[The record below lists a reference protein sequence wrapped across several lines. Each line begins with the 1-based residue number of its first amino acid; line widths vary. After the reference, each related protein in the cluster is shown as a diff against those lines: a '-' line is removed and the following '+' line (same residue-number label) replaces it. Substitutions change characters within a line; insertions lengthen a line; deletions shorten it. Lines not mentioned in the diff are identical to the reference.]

1 MDSVG
6 VEAGVGEEGWR
17 QESRSVLEFKLLIAE
32 VM

>member
-1 MDSVG
+1 MG

-17 QESRSVLEFKLLIAE
+17 RESRSVLEFKLLIAE